1 MLLYVALVLG
11 LLALA
16 WFLLWFTVPLR
27 QSFSDPPS
35 SSYRHTFVDYPSPT
49 KANSQVQVTSSVF
62 PSLFDP
68 PTTKISLISPA
79 YNEENRLGPCLDVT
93 LEYMIKR
100 SSSWSPSSSEFEIIV
115 VDDGSK
121 DKTTEVALQYSKK
134 YSSNVVRVL
143 TLSKNQGKGGAV
155 QQGMLHARGS
165 LLLMMDADGAT
176 NIEDL
181 AKLEAELIK
190 VSKDGHGVAV
200 GSRAHLA
207 DKAVAKRKWYR
218 NILMYGFHFAVSVI
232 GGIAGVKDTQCGF
245 KLFTR
250 KTAQQLFF
258 NQRLRRWCFDVEL
271 LHIAQRLGIPIAEV
285 QVRWEEVPGSKLNL
299 IESTLMMAR
308 DLCII
313 RFAYMFSIWSIH
325 TPVLGTINGLASSEG
340 GSASKKKK

>member
-1 MLLYVALVLG
+1 
-11 LLALA
+11 
-16 WFLLWFTVPLR
+16 
-27 QSFSDPPS
+27 
-35 SSYRHTFVDYPSPT
+35 
-49 KANSQVQVTSSVF
+49 
-62 PSLFDP
+62 
-68 PTTKISLISPA
+68 LISPA

-93 LEYMIKR
+93 LEYMTKQ

-190 VSKDGHGVAV
+190 VSKDGHGIAV

-207 DKAVAKRKWYR
+207 EKAVAKRKWYR

-232 GGIAGVKDTQCGF
+232 GGISGVSDTQCGF
-245 KLFTR
+245 KLLTR

-299 IESTLMMAR
+299 IESSLMMAR

-313 RFAYMFSIWSIH
+313 RFAYMFGIWSIR
-325 TPVLGTINGLASSEG
+325 TPLLGTVNGLALSEG
-340 GSASKKKK
+340 GSPDSKKTK